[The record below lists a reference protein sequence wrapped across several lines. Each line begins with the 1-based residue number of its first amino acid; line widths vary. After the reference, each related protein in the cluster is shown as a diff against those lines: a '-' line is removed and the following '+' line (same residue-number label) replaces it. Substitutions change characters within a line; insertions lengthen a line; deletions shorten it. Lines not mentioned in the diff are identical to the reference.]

1 MHKAVQVVLII
12 FSLLLGSLN
21 SRVCIASSSNPKTI
35 PQQQIIEIINGLP
48 DYAHF
53 SIAGMRFFNNKLY
66 VATNI
71 GLLELETESSIKLYR
86 WLENDAV
93 VEGPWLDSANKLL
106 WFWLPATNNLIHFN
120 GTEWIAGKLPQNGY
134 TRGDIL
140 KGFRGSGNKEYFW
153 LEGAHRTWRWDNKN
167 DAWIEETR
175 LPSDGSLVR
184 ILPMQKRLLFVQR
197 HEILDF
203 LVKSSTFKSDNIH
216 YFTDKWLEVPN
227 STGKNFFTEQAISL
241 NDTAYIRTRNG
252 EILCVTESGVSALNT
267 PGFCEAITFTS
278 AGSLLASIRNFGIY
292 EYTGKWHRR
301 FEYPL
306 QENDEHWAYL
316 AEANGQVAFA
326 TSSMPKLTKDYK
338 PSYTGTT
345 GFWFSSDNKLNRIKI

>member
-1 MHKAVQVVLII
+1 MHKAANLVLITVI
-12 FSLLLGSLN
+12 LLLDSFN
-21 SRVCIASSSNPKTI
+21 SSVCIAASTNPKTI
-35 PQQQIIEIINGLP
+35 PQQQITQIINSLP

-53 SIAGMRFFNNKLY
+53 SISGARFFNNKLY

-71 GLLELETESSIKLYR
+71 GLLELKTEISIKLYR

-93 VEGPWLDSANKLL
+93 VEGPWFDSAHNLL

-120 GTEWIAGKLPQNGY
+120 GTEWIDGKLPQNDY

-140 KGFRGSGNKEYFW
+140 KGFRGSSNKENFW
-153 LEGAHRTWRWDNKN
+153 LEGASRAWRWDNKN
-167 DAWIEETR
+167 SGWIEEPT
-175 LPSDGSLVR
+175 LSSGALIR
-184 ILPMQKRLLFVQR
+184 ILPMQQRLLFVMR
-197 HEILDF
+197 HETLDF
-203 LVKSSTFKSDNIH
+203 LVKSNTFVSDNIQ

-227 STGKNFFTEQAISL
+227 SSGRNFFAEQTITW

-252 EILCVTESGVSALNT
+252 DILRITESEVSVLNA

-278 AGSLLASIRNFGIY
+278 TGSLLASIRNFGIY
-292 EYTGKWHRR
+292 EYTGKWNRR

-306 QENDEHWAYL
+306 REGDEHWAYL

-338 PSYTGTT
+338 PTYTGTT
-345 GFWFSSDNKLNRIKI
+345 GLWFSPGDKLKRVKI